1 MHKNPHNPRRYDDI
15 IGLSRPVSQSHP
27 PMPMSDRAAQFSP
40 FAALTG
46 HGDAIRG
53 GARRPGAPVARGGH
67 RKEEV
72 NQKLLL
78 IQEQTGGAAKSR
90 VPVRITYFR
99 PDERKSGGS
108 YLSLSGYVRRI
119 DLYEGMLVMED
130 GERVAVRDIVEIEI

>member
-1 MHKNPHNPRRYDDI
+1 MSGPYDDI
-15 IGLSRPVSQSHP
+15 IELPHPTSTKHSR
-27 PMPMSDRAAQFSP
+27 MPISDRASIFSP

-46 HGDAIRG
+46 YGDAIREE
-53 GARRPGAPVARGGH
+53 ARLTDSQIELDEN
-67 RKEEV
+67 RKEEL

-90 VPVRITYFR
+90 GSVRITYFR

-108 YLSLSGYVRRI
+108 YISLSGYVRRI

>member
-46 HGDAIRG
+46 YGDAIREE
-53 GARRPGAPVARGGH
+53 ARLTDSQIELDEN
-67 RKEEV
+67 RKEEL

>member
-46 HGDAIRG
+46 YGDAIREE
-53 GARRPGAPVARGGH
+53 ARLTDSQIELDEN
-67 RKEEV
+67 RKEEL

-78 IQEQTGGAAKSR
+78 IQEQQEARQKAA
-90 VPVRITYFR
+90 
-99 PDERKSGGS
+99 
-108 YLSLSGYVRRI
+108 SLSASRI
-119 DLYEGMLVMED
+119 SGRMSENPAAPISLSRDMSEGLICMRGCWLWKT
-130 GERVAVRDIVEIEI
+130 GSGWQ

>member
-1 MHKNPHNPRRYDDI
+1 MHNNPRRYDDI

-46 HGDAIRG
+46 YGDAIREE
-53 GARRPGAPVARGGH
+53 ARLTDSQIELDEN
-67 RKEEV
+67 RKEEL

-90 VPVRITYFR
+90 V
-99 PDERKSGGS
+99 RKSGGS